1 MPKLLSLP
9 RLLLQTQ
16 WLLPRLTHQPRPKG
30 MRLQPQPLKLRRM
43 NKPVRLHQRR
53 QNLTAQPK
61 SSLRHPLCPP
71 SLPNPWWPC
80 VATTDPAK
88 SVPRHLLG
96 AMADVM
102 AALASAARAPAVI
115 EVRALAALA
124 IGVLSAGETDLAIA
138 HLVKTEVRVWAI
150 RLSAPSAKPWSAL
163 KCRCAS
169 WPRKR
174 MARPLAVC

>member
-1 MPKLLSLP
+1 
-9 RLLLQTQ
+9 
-16 WLLPRLTHQPRPKG
+16 
-30 MRLQPQPLKLRRM
+30 M
-43 NKPVRLHQRR
+43 NKPARLHQRR

-61 SSLRHPLCPP
+61 SSLRHPWWPL
-71 SLPNPWWPC
+71 SLPNPWWQC

-102 AALASAARAPAVI
+102 AGPASAARAPAVT
-115 EVRALAALA
+115 EARALAGLA
-124 IGVLSAGETDLAIA
+124 TGVLNVVETVLAIA
-138 HLVKTEVRVWAI
+138 HPVKTEVRVWAI

-174 MARPLAVC
+174 TARPWAVS